1 MEETQ
6 NVGNPELMS
15 VFDESPTDNYNTE
28 DYDYIMNYL
37 NVMDVPKEGRVVEDA
52 IYRGEDDNHYLLDCK
67 FKDYVRVP
75 KTREERSFFENAEVG
90 VTTNVVIT
98 QLVDKKEYSIYGSV
112 ASIHREQANEILS
125 NVKSDEF
132 VKVIIDE
139 LTPAGYNC
147 HIDILGCEII
157 AFLPQVLAGVNRI
170 QDSEKEGLV
179 GKELEMCVESYAKD
193 KGTWIVSRRKYLNQL
208 APALIQ
214 QLDTNYLYTGKV
226 TGTAPFGVFI
236 EFNECL
242 TGMIHRNNLTE
253 ELQNNFNDIRAN
265 DDIEF
270 YVKEVIKGK
279 GGKDKIILRQVI
291 TVSLWD
297 TIEQGQVIEGTIR
310 EHKNFGTLI
319 KLDQETFGLIHSTV
333 LTPEISK
340 LKSGDKVNVTVLEVE
355 RSNRKIYLKG
365 K

>member
-15 VFDESPTDNYNTE
+15 VFDESPTDDYNTE

-37 NVMDVPKEGRVVEDA
+37 NVMNVPKAGGVFEA
-52 IYRGEDDNHYLLDCK
+52 IYSGQDDNHFLLDCK
-67 FKDYVRVP
+67 FKDFVRVP
-75 KTREERSFFENAEVG
+75 KTREERSFFEGAEVG
-90 VTTNVVIT
+90 VITNVIVT
-98 QLVDKKEYSIYGSV
+98 ELVDKREFYIFGSV
-112 ASIHREQANEILS
+112 ASIHREEANNILS
-125 NVKSDEF
+125 NVKYDEF
-132 VKVIIDE
+132 VPVVIDE

-147 HIDILGCEII
+147 HINIEGCEII

-170 QDSEKEGLV
+170 QDSEKETLV
-179 GKELEMCVESYAKD
+179 GKELEMCVESYSKD

-208 APALIQ
+208 APALMQ
-214 QLDTNYLYTGKV
+214 QLDTNFLYSGKV

-236 EFNECL
+236 EFEECL

-253 ELQNNFNDIRAN
+253 ELQNNFDDIRPN
-265 DDIEF
+265 DSIDF

-340 LKSGDKVNVTVLEVE
+340 LKSGEKVSVTVLEVE